1 VNLKNVFNHGSYEVN
16 DTPTMVLQG
25 HGGQFVVLDQ
35 QNNTLLL
42 TISMNENYKAGNLF
56 PKINKFD
63 EALN

>member
-1 VNLKNVFNHGSYEVN
+1 
-16 DTPTMVLQG
+16 MVLQG
-25 HGGQFVVLDQ
+25 HGGQFVVLDE